1 MYLCEDSVHSVRHLT
16 FPVGVYD
23 ACFISSMNVTLQVD
37 QAGVKFP
44 ESKGAGVCL
53 RSSRVSVVSEHFFLG
68 GGEIS
73 GYMPLEWLHW
83 PWSVKDSSV
92 QCSSETCEHKNTFR
106 TCSART
112 RERVSLHVHV
122 QAYAFAV
129 YGECVHHT

>member
-53 RSSRVSVVSEHFFLG
+53 RSSRVSVASE
-68 GGEIS
+68 
-73 GYMPLEWLHW
+73 
-83 PWSVKDSSV
+83 
-92 QCSSETCEHKNTFR
+92 QTQ
-106 TCSART
+106 
-112 RERVSLHVHV
+112 VH
-122 QAYAFAV
+122 
-129 YGECVHHT
+129 TL